1 MLVQGEPG
9 IEWSKEYVPDVV
21 YVVLFHEYSSH
32 AVMLYVV
39 SSCWA
44 IVRCRVSV
52 LGQPSS
58 FV

>member
-39 SSCWA
+39 SSCWEME
-44 IVRCRVSV
+44 RCIVSV
-52 LGQPSS
+52 LVHP
-58 FV
+58 